1 MLGKLIKNDIKSGFY
16 TVINVY
22 IAALAAIAF
31 MLFGILAK
39 SEMVKALSSLAL
51 IVVMI
56 VVVVFTFFAVILM
69 FSKSVYGNVGYLTLS
84 LPVKEWELVLSKTL
98 TGVLFI
104 LISYITFIVSTAA
117 LFFYMSGQTGAAMA
131 LEFWQQAETLG
142 LPSKDTLLLFF
153 LVKSILGLVSIF
165 FIVAV
170 LHISASLINVSG
182 IDKFGTA
189 GSIVIFV
196 VITGVLRGISERIG
210 ALVNFYMV
218 IKGKEVFFTFS
229 NSFVIAQK
237 DLGALSFELS
247 QYLVLLLFSAALSAG
262 AVFLIKKKINLK

>member
-16 TVINVY
+16 TVMNVY
-22 IAALAAIAF
+22 VAAFAAIAF
-31 MLFGILAK
+31 MMFGILAE
-39 SEMVKALSSLAL
+39 SETIKALSSLAL

-98 TGVLFI
+98 TGVIFI
-104 LISYITFIVSTAA
+104 LISYITFIASSVT
-117 LFFYMSGQTGAAMA
+117 LFFYMSGQNGTAMV
-131 LEFWQQAETLG
+131 LDFWQHAEALG
-142 LPSKDTLLLFF
+142 LPSKDTLLLFL
-153 LVKSILGLVSIF
+153 LVKSVLGLVSIL
-165 FIVAV
+165 FIVAT

-182 IDKFGTA
+182 IDKFGTS
-189 GSIVIFV
+189 GSIIIFV

-210 ALVNFYMV
+210 ALVNFYTV
-218 IKGKEVFFTFS
+218 IKGKQVFFTFS
-229 NSFVIAQK
+229 NEFVLEQK
-237 DLGALSFELS
+237 ALGALSFELS
-247 QYLVLLLFSAALSAG
+247 QYLVLLLFAALLSAG